1 MEKLIKKLDK
11 KLKILKYEED
21 NNLIKIYAKR
31 INKSAICPCCGK
43 KSFSIN
49 TRYYRTV
56 KDLPIQD
63 AKVILKLEAKTFFCN
78 NKNCK
83 INTFAEKFDFIEKRS
98 RMTTRLKER
107 IIDDSKGMS
116 ARAAK
121 ATINKGLT
129 SVSDDTILRLLKKN
143 NTNSK

>member
-1 MEKLIKKLDK
+1 MNFGSSANNVIKTLS
-11 KLKILKYEED
+11 KY
-21 NNLIKIYAKR
+21 
-31 INKSAICPCCGK
+31 
-43 KSFSIN
+43 F
-49 TRYYRTV
+49 RTI

-63 AKVILKLEAKTFFCN
+63 TKVILKLEAKTFFCS
-78 NKNCK
+78 NKNCE

-121 ATINKGLT
+121 ETINKGLT
-129 SVSDDTILRLLKKN
+129 AISDDTILRLLKKN

>member
-1 MEKLIKKLDK
+1 
-11 KLKILKYEED
+11 
-21 NNLIKIYAKR
+21 
-31 INKSAICPCCGK
+31 
-43 KSFSIN
+43 
-49 TRYYRTV
+49 
-56 KDLPIQD
+56 
-63 AKVILKLEAKTFFCN
+63 
-78 NKNCK
+78 
-83 INTFAEKFDFIEKRS
+83 
-98 RMTTRLKER
+98 MTTRLKER